1 MVMGTKRFKIS
12 TEWKGVRLDRFLRAV
27 SPGLSFQA
35 AQIITRKKRVLV
47 NGDRTGG
54 GYRLRQG
61 DVVEVPGKILGEE
74 DSRSKAKGSKGG
86 PARAGGRQAGNSHSK
101 GEEHGGP
108 ARSGRGAAGSDPG
121 NGEGRGGSAR
131 SVARKTGSR
140 IVEVQ
145 GRADSKAGPAAV
157 KALIDEFGE
166 VGSGI
171 AVLFEDSQALVID
184 KPAGLVVQP
193 GNRQEKGSLLD
204 LLATYQRRTGKKKND
219 PVKKFPYTP
228 VHRIDRLT
236 SGALLV
242 AKTRSASRKLSA
254 AIRKRELEKYYLAV
268 SKGVP
273 EKDRGVIKKAI
284 KTIKGESSRS
294 VTGRGGREAVSEF
307 TVLKELSGGRALLEI
322 SIKTGRT
329 HQIRAHLASI
339 GHPIAGDTRYGKRYG
354 KGGGHSAAGGLGFGA
369 KKHGRA
375 GRLYLHSWRIVFP
388 NPATGKRTEV
398 AAPPPPEFGLGN

>member
-1 MVMGTKRFKIS
+1 MDTKRFKIS
-12 TEWKGVRLDRFLRAV
+12 TEWKDARLDRFLRAV

-35 AQIITRKKRVLV
+35 AQIVARKKRVLV

-54 GYRLRQG
+54 GYRLREG
-61 DVVEVPGKILGEE
+61 DVVEVPGEILSESG
-74 DSRSKAKGSKGG
+74 SRSKGKGPRGG
-86 PARAGGRQAGNSHSK
+86 PARPDGRKAGSIHGK
-101 GEEHGGP
+101 GYGLGGP
-108 ARSGRGAAGSDPG
+108 ARPDGREAGSDHG
-121 NGEGRGGSAR
+121 KAVGRSDSA
-131 SVARKTGSR
+131 
-140 IVEVQ
+140 
-145 GRADSKAGPAAV
+145 AGPDAV
-157 KALIDEFGE
+157 KAIADQYGE

-171 AVLFEDSQALVID
+171 AVVYENSEVLVID

-193 GNRQEKGSLLD
+193 GNQKEKGSLLD
-204 LLATYQRRTGKKKND
+204 LLAVYQRYTGKNTRD
-219 PVKKFPYTP
+219 PAKTFPYTP

-254 AIRKRELEKYYLAV
+254 AIRNRDLEKYYLAV
-268 SKGVP
+268 SEGIP
-273 EKDRGVIKKAI
+273 EKDKGVIKKPI
-284 KTIKGESSRS
+284 KTVKGRSSRS

-339 GHPIAGDTRYGKRYG
+339 GHPVAGDARYGVRYGKR
-354 KGGGHSAAGGLGFGA
+354 GGHKAAGGSESGG
-369 KKHGRA
+369 KQSGRA